1 VYTMEVKLFSTTPH
15 EKDDMWQLV
24 IIPTISVVRC
34 KSERYTVVN
43 FEWLFWNLSILIHDK
58 RRVPST

>member
-1 VYTMEVKLFSTTPH
+1 MKTKVFSTTPH
-15 EKDDMWQLV
+15 EKDDLWQLV

-34 KSERYTVVN
+34 KSESYTVVN
-43 FEWLFWNLSILIHDK
+43 FEWLFWNLSTVINDK